1 MRWFVGGYIG
11 VDGVSQGFLGVNR
24 CFLGVYSILLKA
36 FNTQWAQWVQSTDIV
51 GCRVSILGT
60 TKIRFREVS
69 PLTEHGTPWDRV
81 LLGSIGFMK
90 CLPGFLCF
98 FGLLFGDT
106 PKP

>member
-1 MRWFVGGYIG
+1 MRFRVWGLGFRVVHALCLVRWFVGGYIG
-11 VDGVSQGFLGVNR
+11 VDGVSQGLSCVNR

-69 PLTEHGTPWDRV
+69 P
-81 LLGSIGFMK
+81 
-90 CLPGFLCF
+90 
-98 FGLLFGDT
+98 
-106 PKP
+106 